1 MRLYLYTLAVLLI
14 HLSPAADHSCA
25 SNDQNVQTKEKA
37 SLSNDFD
44 QQGPNGG
51 QLQDVGGLRIE
62 TVLSE
67 KGVMFLV
74 RTKEGESMSAE
85 DASGS
90 MSLRIEDR
98 DKKYRIQLQS
108 LKNQGIGA
116 AIDLSKLI
124 GKTLYMEVEL
134 TGLVEKPI
142 QFSTSSVLQSRLSDE
157 MLVRLQKTCPVT
169 GKPLGS
175 MGKPPKILV
184 KGKPLFVCCPP
195 CSSKITD
202 NPEPYLKKY
211 YTASIKKVRPGVFES
226 NLSDADAIAAQKVC
240 LVMNKDLGSM
250 GNPQKVNVDGKSI
263 YICCAGCAKKLLA
276 DPEKYFALLAD
287 RGIEPPD
294 FK

>member
-1 MRLYLYTLAVLLI
+1 
-14 HLSPAADHSCA
+14 
-25 SNDQNVQTKEKA
+25 
-37 SLSNDFD
+37 
-44 QQGPNGG
+44 
-51 QLQDVGGLRIE
+51 
-62 TVLSE
+62 
-67 KGVMFLV
+67 
-74 RTKEGESMSAE
+74 
-85 DASGS
+85 
-90 MSLRIEDR
+90 
-98 DKKYRIQLQS
+98 
-108 LKNQGIGA
+108 
-116 AIDLSKLI
+116 
-124 GKTLYMEVEL
+124 MEVEL
-134 TGLVEKPI
+134 IGLVEKPI

-276 DPEKYFALLAD
+276 DPEKYLALLAD

-294 FK
+294 FQ

>member
-1 MRLYLYTLAVLLI
+1 LAVLLI
-14 HLSPAADHSCA
+14 HLSPTADHSCA
-25 SNDQNVQTKEKA
+25 SNNQNVETKEKD

-44 QQGPNGG
+44 QKGPNGG
-51 QLQDVGGLRIE
+51 MLQVVSGLQVE
-62 TVLSE
+62 TVVSQ
-67 KGVMFLV
+67 KGIMFLV
-74 RTKEGESMSAE
+74 LTKEGEPMSAE
-85 DASGS
+85 EASGT
-90 MSLRIEDR
+90 MLLRIADG

-116 AIDLSKLI
+116 AIDLSKLV
-124 GKTLYMEVEL
+124 GKTLYMDVEL
-134 TGLVEKPI
+134 TGLLENSI
-142 QFSTSSVLQSRLSDE
+142 QFSARSVLQSRLSDE

-175 MGKPPKILV
+175 MGNPPKILV

-202 NPEPYLKKY
+202 NPDPYLRKY
-211 YTASIKKVRPGVFES
+211 YSVSTKKVRPGVFES

-276 DPEKYFALLAD
+276 DPEKYLALMAD